1 MKASPN
7 LKRNNTH
14 LKGAFFSDLDRDD
27 FAHLVLNGV
36 VNGLYTML
44 DETELPNHI
53 GAQLSLYINSLELTL
68 DALENCNIVSKD
80 ILQEKG
86 IIKDFNN
93 VINS

>member
-1 MKASPN
+1 MSTMKASPN

-44 DETELPNHI
+44 DETEYLAI
-53 GAQLSLYINSLELTL
+53 
-68 DALENCNIVSKD
+68 
-80 ILQEKG
+80 
-86 IIKDFNN
+86 
-93 VINS
+93 

>member
-1 MKASPN
+1 MKASN
-7 LKRNNTH
+7 SLKRNNAH

-27 FAHLVLNGV
+27 YTYMVLNGV
-36 VNGLYTML
+36 INGLYTAL
-44 DETELPNHI
+44 DDGDLPRHI
-53 GAQLSLYINSLELTL
+53 AMQISLYINNLELTL